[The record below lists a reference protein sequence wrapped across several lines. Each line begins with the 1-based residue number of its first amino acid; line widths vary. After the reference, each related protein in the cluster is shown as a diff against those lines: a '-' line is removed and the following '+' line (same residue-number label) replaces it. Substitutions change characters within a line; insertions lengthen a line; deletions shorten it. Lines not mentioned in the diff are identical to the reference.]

1 MEKAKY
7 KTKQRDILMSYF
19 VRMQGKHVTA
29 GDVCEH
35 LKSQGASIGQS
46 TVYRQIEKL
55 VDEGV
60 INKYVIEPGSPAC
73 FEYCPEDSHREGEIC
88 FHCKCVKCG
97 KLIHLHCD
105 ELERI
110 GGHLLAE
117 HGFTLDTARTVIYGV
132 CDECRSGEE
141 SQG

>member
-19 VRMQGKHVTA
+19 MKMQGQHVTA

-35 LKSQGASIGQS
+35 MKSQGASIGQS

-55 VDEGV
+55 VDEGI
-60 INKYVIEPGSPAC
+60 INKYVIDPGCPAC
-73 FEYCPEDSHREGEIC
+73 FEYNAPDSHAEGDIC
-88 FHCKCVKCG
+88 FHCKCIKCG
-97 KLIHLHCD
+97 KLIHLKCD

-110 GGHLLAE
+110 GGHLFQE
-117 HGFTLDTARTVIYGV
+117 HGFTIDPLRTVIYGV
-132 CDECRSGEE
+132 CDECRSEE
-141 SQG
+141 KS